1 MPREPRLES
10 IKPATFA
17 HVCFG
22 AHNGLESDI
31 AQGVPSTDLPPSKS
45 SVRFEQEATWH
56 RIYEWKEAAN

>member
-1 MPREPRLES
+1 VNPGLNPSNQRRLRTS
-10 IKPATFA
+10 ALVRI
-17 HVCFG
+17 
-22 AHNGLESDI
+22 NGLESDI

>member
-1 MPREPRLES
+1 MNPSNQRRLRTS
-10 IKPATFA
+10 ALARI
-17 HVCFG
+17 
-22 AHNGLESDI
+22 NGLESDI